1 MKKLII
7 FVLVSVTSVA
17 VSTGNDI
24 AANIE
29 QKINQTDPNL
39 NIGVKIT
46 NLDQNKVIFEKNVDR
61 YFIPASTLKFI
72 TIVSLLEHFG
82 PDYKFTSSILSAG
95 KDYYLDIHDPDY
107 NSSDL
112 DSMTASIA
120 KHSNKKI
127 QGNIYIVDNEFT
139 VPAMMRSKTYSDT
152 IYCYGAPITKV
163 HINKNCSTLKVDT
176 AKVGQ
181 KIKIKVAGNFPY
193 IVENNAVTIDK
204 NMLDRLHTSIK
215 DGKYVINGT
224 LSTST
229 GQVVIGA
236 VANDN
241 FVQVRHHLQER
252 LKAHGI
258 DLQGKILYGKLP
270 FRAKNIASIS
280 KSMKEIAAIA
290 MKTSNNFITDYL
302 LAEFAAQTRQIE
314 WSRATE
320 SLKRLI
326 LKQFAVDMTKSVLKD
341 GSGLS
346 RLNLLTINQFDSF
359 LKAVALKKDF
369 AEIKSVMACPGEE
382 CTLRE
387 RFKNMPKFYAKTG
400 KMSNVS
406 SLVGY
411 FYDKNNEL
419 HSFVIIANNFY
430 GGITRYHKLE
440 EEIIKLV
447 AKRV

>member
-7 FVLVSVTSVA
+7 FVLVSVISVA
-17 VSTGNDI
+17 ASAVNNI
-24 AANIE
+24 AATIE
-29 QKINQTDPNL
+29 QKIKQTDPNL
-39 NIGVKIT
+39 NIGIKIT
-46 NLDQNKVIFEKNVDR
+46 NLDQNRIVFEKNADR

-82 PDYKFTSSILSAG
+82 SDYKFTSSVLNEG
-95 KDYYLDIHDPDY
+95 KDYYLDIHDPDF
-107 NSSDL
+107 NDSDL
-112 DSMTASIA
+112 DSMVVSIA

-139 VPAMMRSKTYSDT
+139 LPAMMRGKTYSDT

-163 HINKNCSTLKVDT
+163 HINKNCSMLKVDT

-181 KIKIKVAGNFPY
+181 KIKIKLAKNFPY
-193 IVENNAVTIDK
+193 VIENNAITIAK
-204 NMLDRLHTSIK
+204 NSLDRLHTSIK
-215 DGKYVINGT
+215 DGNYIINGT

-229 GQVVIGA
+229 GQVFIGA

-241 FVQVRHHLQER
+241 FAQVRHHLQKCLEEQ
-252 LKAHGI
+252 GI
-258 DLQGKILYGKLP
+258 EFQGKILYGKLP
-270 FRAKNIASIS
+270 FRVKNIASVS
-280 KSMKEIAAIA
+280 KNMKEVAAIA
-290 MKTSNNFITDYL
+290 MKISDNFMTDYL
-302 LAEFAAQTRQIE
+302 LSEFATQTKQIE
-314 WSRATE
+314 WRRATE
-320 SLKRLI
+320 SLKRFVF
-326 LKQFAVDMTKSVLKD
+326 KKFAVDMTRSALQD
-341 GSGLS
+341 GSGIS

-359 LKAVALKKDF
+359 LKAVALKPNF
-369 AEIKSVMACPGEE
+369 AEVKSIMACPGEE

-400 KMSNVS
+400 KLSGVS

-430 GGITRYHKLE
+430 GSITRYHKLE
-440 EEIIKLV
+440 EEIIRLI
-447 AKRV
+447 AE

>member
-7 FVLVSVTSVA
+7 FVLVSVISFAASA
-17 VSTGNDI
+17 VNNI
-24 AANIE
+24 AATIE
-29 QKINQTDPNL
+29 QKIKQTDPNL
-39 NIGVKIT
+39 NIGIKIT
-46 NLDQNKVIFEKNVDR
+46 NLDQNRIVFEKNTDR

-72 TIVSLLEHFG
+72 TIVSLLEYFG
-82 PDYKFTSSILSAG
+82 SDYKFTSSVLSAG
-95 KDYYLDIHDPDY
+95 KDYYLDIHDPDF

-112 DSMTASIA
+112 DSMTVSIA
-120 KHSNKKI
+120 EHSNKKI

-139 VPAMMRSKTYSDT
+139 LPAMMRSKTYSDT

-163 HINKNCSTLKVDT
+163 HINKNCSMLKVDA

-181 KIKIKVAGNFPY
+181 KIKIKLARNFPY
-193 IVENNAVTIDK
+193 VIENNAVTIAK
-204 NMLDRLHTSIK
+204 NSLDRLHTSLK
-215 DGKYVINGT
+215 DGKYIIDGT

-229 GQVVIGA
+229 GQVFIGA

-241 FVQVRHHLQER
+241 FVQVRHHLQEH
-252 LKAHGI
+252 LKAHDI
-258 DLQGKILYGKLP
+258 EFEGKILYGKLP
-270 FRAKNIASIS
+270 FRAKNITSIS
-280 KSMKEIAAIA
+280 KSINEVAAIA
-290 MKTSNNFITDYL
+290 MKISDNFMTDYL
-302 LAEFAAQTRQIE
+302 LSEFATQTKQIE
-314 WSRATE
+314 WRRATE
-320 SLKRLI
+320 NLKRFVF
-326 LKQFAVDMTKSVLKD
+326 KKFAVDMTRSALQD
-341 GSGLS
+341 GSGIS

-359 LKAVALKKDF
+359 LKAVALKPNF
-369 AEIKSVMACPGEE
+369 AEVKSIMACPGEE

-400 KMSNVS
+400 KLSGVS

-440 EEIIKLV
+440 EEIIRLV
-447 AKRV
+447 AE